1 MAIRN
6 RTAFAG
12 KFGVRILFAAVLA
25 LALACSTLGAFEAY
39 GDSGSAE
46 KAESDTGGTVLS
58 NDALSRCIVRLHP
71 HGQISAINVEDNGN
85 GRNDKHVWLY
95 SIGDSSRLFL
105 WKANGSENSYTISFF
120 NGSGTDEAA
129 DRRFAVVD
137 DEISAVKRNKGVDCE
152 NFQLICNDDGTYYIY
167 CKKYDKYWGLKDSG
181 YDDKNRVKLVSLKD
195 AQKWD
200 MEIVGSSLETE
211 DLGAIKSQYDS
222 FNFTNSEGEL
232 VTANNWM
239 SKLPDGMR
247 LSDVCIPGAH
257 DSGTANVSMNH
268 AAQCQQFDYTDMLNV
283 GLRYFDLRIGPDTC
297 IVHNSTTCYYRG
309 EIMNLG
315 DVENMIDQFLNENPG
330 ETVILQVKIDRG
342 GYEAQGD
349 AMLEFQKWV
358 KSGRVWCGDHV
369 PTLGE
374 CRGKVVIISR
384 FTTPYR
390 IVVGDDGRPHTIKE
404 AIDYTLD
411 GYGQWAL
418 DAEYWVDSAEQT
430 TGLVCSG
437 DNYEVW
443 TQDNYGKVGD
453 TKEHYWT
460 NSIFHETKGAQARR
474 DAAASIGKN
483 AWVISYTSCTIFG
496 QAKYPQEMARDQN
509 PRLISA
515 LRKNL
520 ATGSRTFL
528 GVICS
533 DFSDEMLAQLVYRHN
548 FAVQHVTVRGIT
560 ADGREPLL
568 PVSFEMVPG
577 TSAAYL
583 INRYSEIEAYFS
595 RNGDYQP
602 HDATSIGGML
612 HRNPMT
618 SYASAQEYAAD
629 KLDMASLP
637 ASGDYTLY
645 VALDKPVKYSVS
657 LNLAAPGCTDTVRG
671 VDGND
676 WSGQTPKPVFQTVK
690 GAHYGVAEVD
700 GDQKA
705 YWVAN
710 SEATSALTGSL
721 DVSPKYAYAE
731 IEADFGY
738 CFTSGK
744 ASVTYDTGS
753 GTRPLSNCKAELV
766 DAYHIQVIVQAD
778 GVSHDL
784 KKIEGTEPTCV
795 DSGMHEH
802 YQCETCGKLFLSTN
816 TSASPVS
823 KDSLL
828 IPATGVHTP
837 GEPVVENQVEPTCLI
852 DGSYDMV
859 SRCTVCNEVISSTR
873 VDESALGHD
882 WGEWVD
888 DLNATVAGT
897 QIRTCSRCEMVVS
910 RIKPQEGHEHTWQ
923 LVKATPGTCTAH
935 GIAAHYECAC
945 GALGA
950 EDVQN
955 PGTILEI
962 ASENQLWTSATGHT
976 ALANI
981 TPTETNEK
989 PATCINPGG
998 YRNVYACAKC
1008 GQTLK
1013 TEYVVVDALAH
1024 NWGEATYTWSDDNS
1038 TVTAKRT
1045 CTCAA
1050 GHSHDEIETVE
1061 TTVEETATCDQA
1073 GKRIYTAT
1081 FENAAFATQ
1090 TKEEDQPA
1098 LGHNWDEGV
1107 VTTEPTC
1114 TTSGVRTYTCAND
1127 ETHTRTEDI
1136 PATGHVFLTFVD
1148 DSANTAT
1155 CTQGGHCDVVTSC
1168 AICGLVEK
1176 TEQQETDALGH
1187 GWSEVTYTWSD
1198 DLTQVTA
1205 SHDCEVCGVH
1215 EELSVDV
1222 ISEVD
1227 AEPTCEEAGER
1238 TYYAVFPNEMSYAA
1252 EDAGLYAFETQE
1264 KTAEI
1269 PAIGHD
1275 WGEWV
1280 VTKEPTETEEGEEA
1294 RTCSRDASHVET
1306 RAIPK
1311 LDPANVAYRV
1321 AQGDGAKWVKDSGA
1335 TLTFVFKRNVNDGE
1349 AFSHFVGIRLDGAI
1363 VDASNYTAEP
1373 GSVVVTLNASY
1384 LEGLATG
1391 THTLEALF
1399 NDGNSTAAEFTVE
1412 PAVEQAAKDGDG
1424 SGKAGAGAGPA
1435 AAGKGAL
1442 SSTGD
1447 SMGALPGLLI
1457 ATALSAF
1464 FVLVA
1469 AVRLRRAGRS

>member
-1 MAIRN
+1 MSIQN
-6 RTAFAG
+6 RTEFAE

-58 NDALSRCIVRLHP
+58 NDELSRCIVRLHP
-71 HGQISAINVEDNGN
+71 HGQISAINVEDSGN

-152 NFQLICNDDGTYYIY
+152 NFQLICNDDSTYYIY

-268 AAQCQQFDYTDMLNV
+268 AAQCQQFDYTDMLNA

-384 FTTPYR
+384 FTTPYQ
-390 IVVGDDGRPHTIKE
+390 IVVGDDGRPHTIKK

-460 NSIFHETKGAQARR
+460 NSIFHEAKGAQARR
-474 DAAASIGKN
+474 DKAASIGKN

-548 FAVQHVTVRGIT
+548 FAVQHVTVRGVT
-560 ADGREPLL
+560 VDGEEPLL
-568 PVSFEMVPG
+568 PVTFEMVPG
-577 TSAAYL
+577 TSGAYL
-583 INRYSEIEAYFS
+583 VNRYSEIEAYFS

-629 KLDMASLP
+629 KLDMSSLP
-637 ASGDYTLY
+637 ATGDYTLY

-676 WSGQTPKPVFQTVK
+676 GSGQTPKPVFQTVK

-700 GDQKA
+700 GDQRA
-705 YWVAN
+705 YWVADA
-710 SEATSALTGSL
+710 EATSALTGSL

-753 GTRPLSNCKAELV
+753 GTRPLSNCKAKLV
-766 DAYHIQVIVQAD
+766 DACHIQVIVQAD

-795 DSGMHEH
+795 GSGMHEH
-802 YQCETCGKLFLSTN
+802 YQCKTCGELFLSTN

-837 GEPVVENQVEPTCLI
+837 GESVVEIAKAATCTE
-852 DGSYDMV
+852 DGGHDEV
-859 SRCTVCNEVISSTR
+859 VRCTVCNEVISSTR

-882 WGEWVD
+882 WGEWIVD
-888 DLNATVAGT
+888 
-897 QIRTCSRCEMVVS
+897 Q
-910 RIKPQEGHEHTWQ
+910 
-923 LVKATPGTCTAH
+923 KATETADGLRHRVCTRCDKVENEVIPSPGHTHVLVPVAQVDPGCVTQ
-935 GIAAHYECAC
+935 GVAAHYECEC
-945 GALGA
+945 GKWFHDEAGKYEAKIGELRI
-950 EDVQN
+950 
-955 PGTILEI
+955 P
-962 ASENQLWTSATGHT
+962 ATGHT
-976 ALANI
+976 GINNI
-981 TPTETNEK
+981 TPTREK
-989 PATCINPGG
+989 VVEATCTSKGS
-998 YRNVYACAKC
+998 YRNVYTCEKC
-1008 GQTLK
+1008 RRPLK
-1013 TEYVVVDALAH
+1013 VEHVAVEALAH
-1024 NWGEATYTWSDDNS
+1024 NWGEVTYTWSDDD
-1038 TVTAKRT
+1038 TAVTATRT
-1045 CTCAA
+1045 CTRDAD
-1050 GHSHDEIETVE
+1050 HPHVE
-1061 TTVEETATCDQA
+1061 TEVAEVAVEVVQPATCEA
-1073 GKRIYTAT
+1073 SGRETLTAT
-1081 FENAAFATQ
+1081 FKNEAFAAQ
-1090 TKEEDQPA
+1090 TKEREVPA
-1098 LGHNWDEGV
+1098 LGHDWDEGV

-1114 TTSGVRTYTCAND
+1114 TEAGVRTYTCAND
-1127 ETHTRTEDI
+1127 ATHTRTEDA
-1136 PATGHVFLTFVD
+1136 PATGHVSVAYVD
-1148 DSANTAT
+1148 DGTDTAT
-1155 CTQGGHCDVVTSC
+1155 CTQGGVVEVKTHCVV
-1168 AICGLVEK
+1168 CGEVVK

-1238 TYYAVFPNEMSYAA
+1238 TYYAVFPSEMSYAA
-1252 EDAGLYAFETQE
+1252 KDAGLYAFETQE

-1294 RTCSRDASHVET
+1294 RTCSRDTSHVET

-1311 LDPANVAYRV
+1311 LDPSNVTYRV
-1321 AQGDGAKWVKDSGA
+1321 VQGDGAKWAKDSGA

-1391 THTLEALF
+1391 AHTIEALF
-1399 NDGNSTAAEFTVE
+1399 NDGSSTAAEFTVE

-1424 SGKAGAGAGPA
+1424 GGKAGAGAGPA
-1435 AAGKGAL
+1435 AADKGAL

-1447 SMGALPGLLI
+1447 SMGALPRLLI

-1464 FVLVA
+1464 FVLGA